1 MLNKNQYEKYFYFG
15 ILFGVLILL
24 LNLYYYAH
32 PLWKEAGLS
41 WHMLDNLC
49 ISLSRSPL
57 FSHSLKT
64 KIAAL
69 VLISLG
75 MLSRSSK
82 AREVDLKIIALVG
95 VISAACYFIPFPRHG
110 IYVIFTI
117 IGAVGLVWVVSMIA
131 RRETKAIINDDN
143 ETFPQCQEKIENENS
158 INLPMVYQYQQK
170 MHKGWINVVNPF
182 RGILVLGSPGSGKSY
197 SVYEPFI
204 DQMMAKG
211 YAMCVYDYKYPT
223 LSKNVYNK
231 LLQYQHRFPV
241 KPEFCVLNFDDP
253 MHSLRANP
261 THPSY
266 IDSQADCAEI
276 AELIMLN
283 INKVAREKNDFFTES
298 SKALLDGTFWYLRT
312 HEDGKYCTFPHAI
325 EFLNQDYRKV
335 IAMLVSDP
343 DVKTKISSFADAFE
357 AGANDQL
364 QGMIA
369 STRIP
374 LGKFT
379 SRNLYWVMTGDDF
392 NLAINDPEHPKV
404 LCIGNNPDRELI
416 YGTCIALYTSRMF
429 KQINHQGRSKC
440 AVLLDEMPTVYLP
453 GLDKILNT
461 CRSNGVVFVVGG
473 QDVSQFYRDYGKKE
487 ADVLINT
494 PGTTFIGQ
502 VNGESAKTMSQV
514 FGKLDRVRESE
525 SIGRSND
532 SVSISM
538 QEKEIMPA
546 RKIET
551 LSTGTFFGRVA
562 DTHSDKIERKLFCA
576 EIQRD
581 NEAVASEKKKWV
593 DIPVMTDFGADYIRR
608 KIIADPEPYIKDQ
621 IKYELQTSGVLY
633 HPDEIDDEVERKY
646 KSLDRAE
653 FMRLQDEIIDFK
665 LNLLME
671 EIVEANYQRIKQ
683 EAADLV
689 RRAWDDEE
697 ESADTTESASPEDA
711 RTEPES
717 PGSEPVFIDPF
728 HEID

>member
-261 THPSY
+261 THPFY
-266 IDSQADCAEI
+266 IESQADCAEI

-653 FMRLQDEIIDFK
+653 FMRLQEEIIDFK

-697 ESADTTESASPEDA
+697 ESADTTESASHEDA

-717 PGSEPVFIDPF
+717 PVSNPVFIDPF

>member
-197 SVYEPFI
+197 SIYEPFI

-261 THPSY
+261 THPIY
-266 IDSQADCAEI
+266 IESQADCAEI

-429 KQINHQGRSKC
+429 KQINHQGRNKC

-538 QEKEIMPA
+538 QEKEIMPS

-653 FMRLQDEIIDFK
+653 FMRLQEEIIDFK

-697 ESADTTESASPEDA
+697 ESADTTESASHEDA

-717 PGSEPVFIDPF
+717 PVSKPVFIDPF